1 MDERDESWVMD
12 QLVECVPN
20 FSEGRNEETL
30 RALAAAVTAVPHV
43 ALFDQQRDR
52 DHHRAV
58 LTFVGTP
65 EGVAEAAVALAR
77 VAADRIDLRQ
87 HQGAHP
93 RVGAMDVVPFVP
105 VRGVT
110 MEDCVELA
118 RRVGERIGTEL
129 GIPVFLYERA
139 ASRPERARLENIRR
153 GGLVGLATRMQQAAW
168 RPDFGPPTLHPSAG
182 AAVVGARPILIAY
195 NVNLETTDLA
205 IAKTIAK
212 KVRQSSG
219 GLPCVKAIG
228 VALPSRRL
236 VQVSMNLT
244 NYEETPIHVAFEAVR
259 KAAAQHQVQI
269 AGSEVIGVMPQR
281 ALMQTAE
288 YFLKLEGFDPGQ
300 VLEARMESVLARM
313 AQVWHGAPGRQSG
326 TASSLRP
333 LLEALSA
340 SSPVPAGGS
349 VAALAGA
356 LAAALGV
363 MACRIGPSSKLPQSI
378 GSGVTN
384 GADDLSATEQRL
396 IELRQRLEELVQ
408 ADAEAYGQFLQAARL
423 PKTDPAR
430 ESAIAQGLGGAIE
443 VSLEIAD
450 LACEAAAFLRSLLGR
465 TKPSVGADLKVGL
478 MMALA
483 AAEGGLINAE
493 ENEKNSLSQ
502 RFIST
507 FSSKISALKQR
518 LVDLRKL

>member
-1 MDERDESWVMD
+1 MD

-20 FSEGRNEETL
+20 FSEGRNGETL
-30 RALAAAVTAVPHV
+30 RALATAVMTVPHV
-43 ALFDQQRDR
+43 ALLDQHRDQ

-58 LTFVGTP
+58 LTFVGAP
-65 EGVAEAAVALAR
+65 EAVAEAAVALAH

-87 HQGAHP
+87 HQGEHP

-105 VRGVT
+105 IRGVT

-139 ASRPERARLENIRR
+139 ASRPERARLEHIRR
-153 GGLVGLATRMQQAAW
+153 GGLEGLATRMREAAW

-182 AAVVGARPILIAY
+182 ATVVGARPILIAY

-205 IAKTIAK
+205 VAKTIAR

-228 VALPSRRL
+228 VELASRRL

-244 NYEETPIHVAFEAVR
+244 NYEETPIHMAFEAVR
-259 KAAAQHQVQI
+259 REAAQHQVQI
-269 AGSEVIGVMPQR
+269 AGSEVIGLVPQQ
-281 ALMQTAE
+281 ALIQAAVG
-288 YFLKLEGFDPGQ
+288 FLKLDGFNPSQ
-300 VLEARMESVLARM
+300 VLETRMEAALAQMTQALNGTRGC
-313 AQVWHGAPGRQSG
+313 QSRLAP
-326 TASSLRP
+326 SLRP
-333 LLEALSA
+333 FLEALSA
-340 SSPVPAGGS
+340 SSPMPAGGS

-363 MACRIGPSSKLPQSI
+363 MACRIGPSSKSPQSI
-378 GSGVTN
+378 GSGVTD

-396 IELRQRLEELVQ
+396 IELRLRLEELVQ

-430 ESAIAQGLGGAIE
+430 EAAMAKGLDGAIT

-450 LACEAAAFLRSLLGR
+450 LACEAAALLGSLPVR

-478 MMALA
+478 MMALV

-493 ENEKNSLSQ
+493 ENVKTALNHRVASI
-502 RFIST
+502 FAG
-507 FSSKISALKQR
+507 KIGALKER

>member
-1 MDERDESWVMD
+1 MD

-43 ALFDQQRDR
+43 ALLDQQRDR
-52 DHHRAV
+52 DHHRSV

-65 EGVAEAAVALAR
+65 EAVAEAAVALAR
-77 VAADRIDLRQ
+77 VAAARIDLRQ

-105 VRGVT
+105 IRGVT
-110 MEDCVELA
+110 MEDCAELA

-139 ASRPERARLENIRR
+139 ASRPERARLENVRR
-153 GGLVGLATRMQQAAW
+153 GGLDGLAARMQQAAW
-168 RPDFGPPTLHPSAG
+168 RPDFGPSTLHPSAG
-182 AAVVGARPILIAY
+182 AAVVGARPVLIAY

-205 IAKTIAK
+205 VAKTIAR

-244 NYEETPIHVAFEAVR
+244 NYEETPLHVAFEAVR
-259 KAAAQHQVQI
+259 REAAQHQVRI
-269 AGSEVIGVMPQR
+269 AGSEVIGLMPQR
-281 ALMQTAE
+281 ALIQAAE
-288 YFLKLEGFDPGQ
+288 CFLKLEGFDSGQ
-300 VLEARMESVLARM
+300 VLEARMESALARM
-313 AQVWHGAPGRQSG
+313 SQVRNGAPGGQSG

-363 MACRIGPSSKLPQSI
+363 MACRIGSPAKLPPSI
-378 GSGVTN
+378 GAGATD
-384 GADDLSATEQRL
+384 GADDLRTTEQRL
-396 IELRQRLEELVQ
+396 IELRRRLEELVQ

-423 PKTDPAR
+423 PKADPAR
-430 ESAIAQGLGGAIE
+430 EDAIVQRLGGAIT

-450 LACEAAAFLRSLLGR
+450 LACEAAVLLRPLPAR

-478 MMALA
+478 LMALA

-493 ENEKNSLSQ
+493 ENEKIALNH
-502 RFIST
+502 RVAKIFAGR
-507 FSSKISALKQR
+507 ISALKER